1 MTVCEALH
9 HWANSQPV
17 LRFPFDD
24 ASIPLNAIYVLFEQ
38 GEVAHGAK
46 RIVRVGTPTGT
57 GQLRSRLRQHFLVEN
72 KDRSIFRKNIG
83 RALLNRD
90 HDPFLPT
97 WDLDRTSRLARET
110 HIIDLARQSAIE
122 ALVSKYIQEHFTFIT
137 FRVDNKT
144 QRLGL
149 ESKMIST
156 VSLCEECQPS
166 TKWLGLCSPKD
177 KIRTS
182 GLWLVNELYKEP
194 LSIEHLEFCGDAV
207 QLADPIFDHSKS
219 AIIDAISRLGVPPIN
234 PSV

>member
-1 MTVCEALH
+1 MTVCETLH
-9 HWANSQPV
+9 HWANSQSV

-122 ALVSKYIQEHFTFIT
+122 ALVSKYIQEHFTFIAL
-137 FRVDNKT
+137 RVDNKT

-194 LSIEHLEFCGDAV
+194 LSIEHLELLRSACSWAPAAV
-207 QLADPIFDHSKS
+207 DQGA
-219 AIIDAISRLGVPPIN
+219 
-234 PSV
+234 

>member
-122 ALVSKYIQEHFTFIT
+122 ALVSKYIQEHFTFIAL
-137 FRVDNKT
+137 RVDNKT

-156 VSLCEECQPS
+156 VSLCEECQAS

-194 LSIEHLEFCGDAV
+194 LSIEDLELLRSACSRAPAAV
-207 QLADPIFDHSKS
+207 DQGARDVKG
-219 AIIDAISRLGVPPIN
+219 RC
-234 PSV
+234 